1 MKMKKYSEFISESTK
16 TVESGVETILKFLYD
31 NDINNWSEFEALDF
45 NKRQWVNKLINSSVV
60 NKNDLDELRFK
71 LKLELCDD
79 IEQLEFWL
87 KEYEDKEEYEKCH
100 ILQNKIDNI

>member
-31 NDINNWSEFEALDF
+31 NDINNWSEFETLDF
-45 NKRQWVNKLINSSVV
+45 NKKQWVNKLISSSVDS
-60 NKNDLDELRFK
+60 KKDLDELRFR

-79 IEQLEFWL
+79 LDQLKSWL
-87 KEYEDKEEYEKCH
+87 IEYEEMEEYEKCH
-100 ILQNKIDNI
+100 ILQNKIDSI